1 MGSVRESNPD
11 TTIKVL
17 IPDFDG
23 KEELIDIV
31 LASAP
36 DIVGHNIETVERLT
50 PQVRSRAK
58 YGVSLNVLKHIAGRG
73 ATAKSGLMLG
83 LGESEAEVLATMDD
97 LLENGCRILTIGQY
111 LRPTLKHLPVAQYV
125 TPEKFAWYKEEA
137 LRRGFTYVES
147 GPMVRSSYMA
157 ERAMQRCREENK
169 AGAEHSSD
177 AVAGGTCRAAV
188 RSEQ

>member
-1 MGSVRESNPD
+1 MRLKHCVITSVDRDDLPDGGASHWAASVRSVRESNPD
-11 TTIKVL
+11 TTIEVL

-83 LGESEAEVLATMDD
+83 LGESEAEVLAGFSRSANT
-97 LLENGCRILTIGQY
+97 C
-111 LRPTLKHLPVAQYV
+111 V
-125 TPEKFAWYKEEA
+125 
-137 LRRGFTYVES
+137 RRS
-147 GPMVRSSYMA
+147 
-157 ERAMQRCREENK
+157 N
-169 AGAEHSSD
+169 
-177 AVAGGTCRAAV
+177 TCP
-188 RSEQ
+188 